1 MDTLNSSETLLLETI
16 VRHRHPLTGV
26 AEPAMTT
33 LAAEAFVCR
42 RQAIRIIQRLE
53 RRGLISVER
62 ARDERSKP
70 LRNRYRVGVAS

>member
-1 MDTLNSSETLLLETI
+1 
-16 VRHRHPLTGV
+16 
-26 AEPAMTT
+26 MTT

-42 RQAIRIIQRLE
+42 RQAIRISQRLE